1 MSRIPPDLARP
12 QVGVRGGPGTRRAA
26 PRRGG
31 GPGPLIVLAVVAF
44 VPALVLYLVFS
55 WSDDRVSAVDPVP
68 PTPSTLV
75 QPAPPPDPL
84 PTDVLTFRRMPAVV
98 SRGLNVDAF
107 AAELAPFLATLNDRS
122 CAAVSVDGQA
132 VGATNPELAVIP
144 ASNQKLL
151 VAAVALEVLG
161 ADHTFVTRVASASP
175 PADGAVDGDLVLVG
189 GGDPLLSSD
198 WYLTSGLERRPVFD
212 ATSLDQLAD
221 GVVAAG
227 VTRVTGDVVGDGA
240 RYDDEFYAPGWG
252 TGVAGI
258 ESGPYDAL
266 LVNDARVLGED
277 QRATDPNAAAARE
290 FARLLRDRGIE
301 IVGSPVAATP
311 ELGDEPNVVASIE
324 SVPLTAVVA
333 EMLTN
338 SDNNTAELLVK
349 EIGVASTSGAVGTR
363 EAGAAAITA
372 QLERWG
378 VDVGPI
384 VVADGSG
391 LSLDNRVTCDALLD
405 VLQRFD
411 VDGPLGAGLPVA
423 AETGSLADAFV
434 GHPLAG
440 ILRGKTGTL
449 NNPPFNADPPAVKAL
464 AGYVPVEGGGA
475 VEYALVLN
483 GPTISD
489 QSEYRPLWNSLADVL
504 ATYPS
509 GPTPADLG
517 LVR

>member
-1 MSRIPPDLARP
+1 ML
-12 QVGVRGGPGTRRAA
+12 
-26 PRRGG
+26 
-31 GPGPLIVLAVVAF
+31 VLAAIAL
-44 VPALVLYLVFS
+44 VPAVALYLVFS

-98 SRGLNVDAF
+98 SRGLNVETF
-107 AAELAPFLATLNDRS
+107 ASELAPFLATVNDRS
-122 CAAVSVDGQA
+122 CVAVSVDGRP
-132 VGATNPELAVIP
+132 VGAANPELAVIP

-161 ADHTFVTRVASASP
+161 ADHTFTTRVVTTTTPS
-175 PADGAVDGDLVLVG
+175 DGTVDGDLVLVG

-198 WYLTSGLERRPVFD
+198 WYPTSGLERRPVFD
-212 ATSLDQLAD
+212 ATSLDSLAD

-227 VTRVTGDVVGDGA
+227 VTRVVGDVVGDGS

-290 FARLLRDRGIE
+290 FARLLRERGVE
-301 IVGSPVAATP
+301 IGGSPVGAAID
-311 ELGDEPNVVASIE
+311 LGDSPNVVASVE
-324 SVPLTAVVA
+324 SVPLTGVVA

-349 EIGVASTSGAVGTR
+349 EIGRAATSGAPGTR

-372 QLERWG
+372 QLENWG
-378 VDVGPI
+378 VDVGSI

-391 LSLDNRVTCDALLD
+391 LSLDNRLTCEALLD
-405 VLQRFD
+405 VLQRSD

-434 GHPLAG
+434 SHPLAG
-440 ILRGKTGTL
+440 VLRGKTGTL

-489 QSEYRPLWNSLADVL
+489 QSEYRPVWNALADVL

-517 LVR
+517 LLR